1 MGNRQTR
8 HGDSTHEIEPDMTA
22 ATEEMAARDAAVI
35 RESKDAPERFGVI
48 FDGYFAE
55 IHAYAA
61 RRIGPE
67 NAADLAAETFLAAF
81 RKRDGYDATR
91 ASVRTWLY
99 GFATNLIGK
108 QRRSEIRA
116 LRALGRLAPEPA
128 AEGIDEGATGRI
140 AAA

>member
-1 MGNRQTR
+1 MRARTAVDEAATLPAEEFSALYDEHFHEAKGTR
-8 HGDSTHEIEPDMTA
+8 PGDSTYEIEPDVTA

-67 NAADLAAETFLAAF
+67 NARIGSPPTS
-81 RKRDGYDATR
+81 GSSTPP
-91 ASVRTWLY
+91 RTC
-99 GFATNLIGK
+99 
-108 QRRSEIRA
+108 
-116 LRALGRLAPEPA
+116 
-128 AEGIDEGATGRI
+128 
-140 AAA
+140 